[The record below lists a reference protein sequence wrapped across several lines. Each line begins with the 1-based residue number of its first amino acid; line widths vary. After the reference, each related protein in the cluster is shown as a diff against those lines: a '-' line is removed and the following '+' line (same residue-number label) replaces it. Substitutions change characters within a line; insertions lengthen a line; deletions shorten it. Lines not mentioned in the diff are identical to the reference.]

1 MWFWWHSFKACFLL
15 GTDGILSC
23 IIVGINHHPPQ
34 EWYPTCTDIEE
45 CLWNIH
51 SIAMSGALAEGEY
64 KIDCNHQLDRWLQ
77 NMPHHLRRWLGY
89 GRQRG
94 TTTDR
99 RPLEAKLQNRCHHE
113 RSPGAE
119 DHLEPLLQHQARSPG
134 DTGRLEPHHHATFLG
149 RGPHQP

>member
-1 MWFWWHSFKACFLL
+1 MWFWWHIFKACFLL

-77 NMPHHLRRWLGY
+77 NMPHHLRRWLEY

-94 TTTDR
+94 QNTDR
-99 RPLEAKLQNRCHHE
+99 RPLEANSTESLPLRE
-113 RSPGAE
+113 VSRGRRPPGAFFFGTITRG
-119 DHLEPLLQHQARSPG
+119 LQGTTTTWSLIIR
-134 DTGRLEPHHHATFLG
+134 
-149 RGPHQP
+149 